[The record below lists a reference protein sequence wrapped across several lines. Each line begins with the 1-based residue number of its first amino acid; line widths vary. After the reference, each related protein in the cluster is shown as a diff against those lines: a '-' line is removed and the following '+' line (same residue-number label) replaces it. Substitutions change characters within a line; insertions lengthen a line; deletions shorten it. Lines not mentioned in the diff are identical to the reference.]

1 MQRIVTFKIDS
12 RLLRLLDR
20 YARKRR
26 LTRSEVIRE
35 AIVKLLESEGIRVED
50 YLRKQSAEE
59 QEYSSDKVVIE
70 VVV

>member
-35 AIVKLLESEGIRVED
+35 AIVRLLESEGIRVED
-50 YLRKQSAEE
+50 YLRKQSIEE
-59 QEYSSDKVVIE
+59 QERPSNAVVIE